1 MDYTNIKNG
10 SVIIVDT
17 PNCNNAILIVNKIDD
32 TGLYSYVE
40 YDSVDNYL
48 FFERDYKGGYY
59 GLSFIKIHRFATDEE
74 IEWLYEALGKYYTE
88 EYNNGILFEYFDDST
103 YYEIFDYLLDVFNI
117 EVDETLCTTSW
128 YPSFVNEIQTY
139 IWNKCCESVGMP
151 NKYEEEPQE
160 KMVSLDK
167 VIKWLKNN
175 TYKHVDDRNLTM
187 MFNSTNEMIENFIK
201 EMEE

>member
-1 MDYTNIKNG
+1 MDYTDIKNG
-10 SVIIVDT
+10 DVIIVDT

-48 FFERDYKGGYY
+48 FFERDYKGGSY
-59 GLSFIKIHRFATDEE
+59 GLSYVKFHRFANDEE
-74 IEWLYEALGKYYTE
+74 IEELYDALGKYYTE
-88 EYNNGILFEYFDDST
+88 EYDGDWFEYFSDST
-103 YYEIFDYLLDVFNI
+103 YYEILDYLLDVFNI

-128 YPSFVNEIQTY
+128 YPSFVNDIQKY
-139 IWNKCCESVGMP
+139 IWDKCCESVGMP

-167 VIKWLKNN
+167 VVKWLKNN
-175 TYKHVDDRNLTM
+175 TYKHIDDRRLTM